1 MRKFFEVEKSSQKVI
16 LLITSQEFYKVPS
29 GEVLFFRRAI
39 HYLMKIQ
46 KFLRR
51 ARHRAGTPT
60 AQRVGK
66 TPTILS
72 LLIENTTKIF
82 QRFLIIKIRVQKYRL
97 HFNNA
102 VKLNV
107 FVKLSRYKFMLKN
120 VYSESFL
127 IRRSV
132 QLCGC
137 VVARAGAA
145 KVG

>member
-1 MRKFFEVEKSSQKVI
+1 MRVTARGLPLLKELEK
-16 LLITSQEFYKVPS
+16 
-29 GEVLFFRRAI
+29 
-39 HYLMKIQ
+39 H
-46 KFLRR
+46 
-51 ARHRAGTPT
+51 
-60 AQRVGK
+60 
-66 TPTILS
+66 PTILS

-145 KVG
+145 KVGWKYFCIILETGPVVAEITKG